1 MREVGPIA
9 AAWLVL
15 AAIVLATAL
24 PHVDDLGMY
33 YDEAFMAA
41 QARDFVEPGSGGQ
54 HPGSVRSVELFGRPF
69 PLRNAVYLGSLK
81 SQLLIPALALFGSSP
96 EVVRIATLC
105 TGLLALG
112 LVMLFAGRVFGTG
125 VAMVGGLLIASDP
138 GFYLLSQFEWG
149 PFTTNLFCRAA
160 GLLGVAIAWQSP
172 SRGRALVAAALG
184 GLALGLGVFSRA
196 DFGLIV
202 AAATLAL
209 ALWHRE
215 RAISLLRERPAAASA
230 FGLALFVGA
239 LPMLGSLAAL
249 LTSSGAIAERGGIS
263 YKASVLWTVLDGSH
277 FLRLMEVGGR
287 FDEIFAVDAPSGL
300 FGWAVLA
307 AALYVGIE
315 IVRRW
320 RRDPATADANGGAF
334 LLTASLLLVIGM
346 LAMPGAVRAHHQLN
360 SMPFL
365 QLLVATA
372 VVSLWRRPW
381 PSPGATNAA
390 RSVATFCVA
399 AMVASNAMMIARTQ
413 ALMEA
418 SGGRGR
424 WTREIHHVAEELD
437 AEGGQVAISLD
448 WGFHEPL
455 MFLTRNTR
463 LVEPI
468 WSIPQLLRSGRPWA
482 YEGGAETLYL
492 VHDAPYDLF
501 GLGPDFLRAVEGLGP
516 DGAVVEEHAARDGEV
531 AFLSVRIPRRH
542 RISFGGRFEIR

>member
-1 MREVGPIA
+1 MRSAGQIA

-15 AAIVLATAL
+15 AALVLVTAL
-24 PHVDDLGMY
+24 PHIDDLGMY

-41 QARDFVEPGSGGQ
+41 QARDFVVPGSGGQ
-54 HPGSVRSVELFGRPF
+54 HPGSVRSIEISGRPF
-69 PLRNAVYLGSLK
+69 PVRNAVYLGSLK
-81 SQLLIPALALFGSSP
+81 SQLLIPALALFGASP
-96 EVVRIATLC
+96 DVVRITTLC

-112 LVMLFAGRVFGTG
+112 LVMLFAGRVFGRG
-125 VAMVGGLLIASDP
+125 VALVCGALMASDP
-138 GFYLLSQFEWG
+138 GFYMLSQFEWG
-149 PFTTNLFCRAA
+149 PFTTNLLCRAA

-172 SRGRALVAAALG
+172 SRARAMLAASLG

-196 DFGLIV
+196 DFALII
-202 AAATLAL
+202 AAAAL
-209 ALWHRE
+209 GVALWHRE
-215 RAISLLRERPAAASA
+215 RALSLLRERPAAAAA
-230 FGLALFVGA
+230 FGLTLFVGA

-249 LTSSGAIAERGGIS
+249 LSSSGAIAERGGIA
-263 YKASVLWTVLDGSH
+263 YKSNVLWTVLDGSH

-287 FDEIFAVDAPSGL
+287 FDEIFAVAAPAGL
-300 FGWAVLA
+300 FGWVVLA
-307 AALYVGIE
+307 AAVYLGVE
-315 IVRRW
+315 VARRG
-320 RRDPATADANGGAF
+320 RRDPASTDADGGAF
-334 LLTASLLLVIGM
+334 LLTSSLLLVLGM

-372 VVSLWRRPW
+372 VISVWQRPW
-381 PSPGATNAA
+381 PSPAAAKAA
-390 RSVATFCVA
+390 RGLVVFCVGA
-399 AMVASNAMMIARTQ
+399 VVVSNAMMIGQTQ

-424 WTREIHHVAEELD
+424 WSREVHLVAETLD
-437 AEGGQVAISLD
+437 AEGGQVAVSLD

-468 WSIPQLLRSGRPWA
+468 WSIPQLLRSGRSWVFV
-482 YEGGAETLYL
+482 GGAETLYL

-501 GLGPDFLRAVEGLGP
+501 GLGPDFLRAVKELGP
-516 DGAVVEEHAARDGEV
+516 DAATVTTHVSRDGEI

-542 RISFGGRFEIR
+542 RIVFGGRFEIQ